1 MLITGQLALVRIGR
15 ADEVI
20 PGQSMLGKSWILIEE
35 ALIVWWRADA
45 DAEKGRL
52 PTRQEVYSPTSS

>member
-1 MLITGQLALVRIGR
+1 MLISGRPALVRIGR

-52 PTRQEVYSPTSS
+52 LKRQGVYSPTGS